1 MYRSIAG
8 TAAGTLVGVAALA
21 LPVVH
26 HQAAAAQP
34 RAGRATVAHG
44 AVTRAASVAARGAT
58 RSGAVPRRAAPWGPG
73 PVVYAHRAGAAYA
86 PENTVAAVESAARRG
101 LPWVE
106 CDVQRTKD
114 GKLVILHDETLNRTT
129 NVEKLYPKLKPWKV
143 GSLTL
148 KQVERLDA
156 GSWFGAKF
164 KGTKVP
170 TLRAYL
176 DALNHTGQ
184 SVLLELKN
192 PQLYPG
198 LAKQTLGQLRAA
210 GWLDAAHLRSR
221 IVIQSFDADALRTTH
236 RLDPAIT
243 LGYLGAPAPDK
254 LASYG
259 RFVDQIN
266 PEDSD
271 VTYPYIED
279 VHGTRGAHGRRLA
292 INVWTVDDT
301 NTAERLAALGVDGL
315 ISNKPVAIRDAVDY
329 DD

>member
-8 TAAGTLVGVAALA
+8 TAAGTLVGVAALT

-34 RAGRATVAHG
+34 RAGRASL
-44 AVTRAASVAARGAT
+44 TRAASATARRATRRGAV
-58 RSGAVPRRAAPWGPG
+58 SPRVAPWDPG
-73 PVVYAHRAGAAYA
+73 PLVYAHRAGAAYA
-86 PENTVAAVESAARRG
+86 PENTVAAVKSAARRG

-129 NVEKLYPKLKPWKV
+129 DVEKLYPKLKPWNV

-156 GSWFGAKF
+156 GSWFSPKF

-170 TLRAYL
+170 TLHAYL

-198 LAKQTLGQLRAA
+198 LAQQTLAQLRAA
-210 GWLDAAHLRSR
+210 GWLDAAHLRRR

-271 VTYPYIED
+271 VTYSYIED